1 MELHKLLSLGGINPV
16 NFVIALLGFF
26 CFVKGAAAVPTS
38 RRQGLL
44 FAAGGWILFLAA
56 IEEQVRSGN
65 GLFGLVLQSV
75 VLVATLVAELPE
87 GEKEDKW
94 VKPLISISAGVL
106 GGYILSQRITLD
118 ALGILAVLGVGL
130 LGVGFAT
137 QSHSYGPKVALC
149 GCLVV
154 LVQSILVVAI
164 GTPVAMSYVYI
175 LLNGLMSFNLI
186 RSIWFRPAL

>member
-1 MELHKLLSLGGINPV
+1 MEVHNMLNLGGINPV
-16 NFVIALLGFF
+16 NFVVALLGFF

-56 IEEQVRSGN
+56 VEEQVRSGN

-87 GEKEDKW
+87 GDQEDKW
-94 VKPLISISAGVL
+94 VKPLISICAGVL
-106 GGYILSQRITLD
+106 GGYILSQRIALD
-118 ALGILAVLGVGL
+118 SLGILAVLGVGL

-137 QSHSYGPKVALC
+137 QSHSYGPRVALA

-154 LVQSILVVAI
+154 LVQSLLVVTI
-164 GTPVAMSYVYI
+164 GAPVAMSYVYI
-175 LLNGLMSFNLI
+175 LLNGLMSYNLF
-186 RSIWFRPAL
+186 RSIWVKPAR